1 MDIRKLLKPSKVAVI
16 GASEKE
22 GFGGDT
28 CRNIIRY
35 MKQGDYYFVNPKRDQ
50 VQGVRCY
57 PSIAEL
63 PEPVELLIIATP
75 MSTVEGFLR
84 EGAEKGARA
93 AVVFA
98 SGYGEVGTE
107 EGAQAENS
115 LKVLCQEIDI
125 ALMGP
130 NCAGYANYVDMIY
143 PYAFISNDRDRRGA
157 VGVVS
162 QSGQLVLSM
171 MEAPSIRFSYAI
183 SSGNGKITTIED
195 YLEFLVDDEDTQV
208 IALYMEGSKQPAK
221 LAGALK
227 KAALKRKPVVVLKTG
242 RSEKGM
248 ALAASHTGSLSGSDK
263 VFDAL
268 FDKFGV
274 IRVDDLEELI
284 STAQA
289 LAVLNKLPDNS
300 GFSSISLSGGE
311 TGICA
316 DLGQIIG
323 LNYPDFSE
331 KTIKALEAIL
341 PGYATVNNPL
351 DSTASLSYDIDK
363 FSAVCEAVMN
373 DPAVGIVA
381 IGYTLLE
388 EISDN
393 AIYYMSEAL
402 ERVMKEEW
410 AKPCLMLPFA
420 ENTRNR
426 EYLKKLE
433 RIGVP
438 VLPTSFYAL
447 KIIKNILDFAA
458 YRPED
463 HNLEVAV
470 LTGTI
475 SGTAAEAATA
485 ADGVT
490 TGARAGAEAAAAA
503 GTDTLKAGAA
513 LTESESKLLIQEYG
527 IDCGIFEVAQTREE
541 AGEIFHRLK
550 LKKAVAK
557 VDSADIL
564 HKSDVGCV
572 ILNLASAEEAME
584 AYDRILENAHK
595 HFDHPNIK
603 GVQICSMAD
612 KGTEV
617 ILGVNNDPQFGPC
630 VLVGLGGIFVEIFKD
645 TSMALAPISKT
656 EADKMIRNLKSF
668 RILDGYR
675 GTPKSDL
682 DALSD
687 AIVRISEMAAA
698 RSTDLKE
705 LDINP
710 IFVYEKGICAVDA
723 LYIKQ

>member
-1 MDIRKLLKPSKVAVI
+1 MDIKKLLKPKKVAVI
-16 GASEKE
+16 GASDKE

-35 MKQGDYYFVNPKRDQ
+35 MQPGDYYFINPKRDQ

-57 PSIAEL
+57 PSISDL
-63 PEPVELLIIATP
+63 PEPVELLVIATP
-75 MSTVEGFLR
+75 MSTVEDFLR
-84 EGAEKGARA
+84 EGAAKGVRG

-107 EGAQAENS
+107 EGTEAENQ
-115 LKVLCQEIDI
+115 LKSLCQELDI

-143 PYAFISNDRDRRGA
+143 PYAFISNERDRKGA

-171 MEAPSIRFSYAI
+171 MEASSIRFSYAI

-195 YLEFLVDDEDTQV
+195 YLDFLVDDEDTQV
-208 IALYMEGSKQPAK
+208 IALYMEGSKQPSK
-221 LAGALK
+221 LAAVLK
-227 KAALKRKPVVVLKTG
+227 KAALKRKPIVVLKTG
-242 RSEKGM
+242 RSEKGQ

-274 IRVDDLEELI
+274 LRVDDLEELI

-289 LAVLNKLPDNS
+289 LAVLKKLPENS

-316 DLGQIIG
+316 DLGQLIG
-323 LNYPDFSE
+323 LSYPDFSE
-331 KTIKALEAIL
+331 KTVKTLEGIL

-363 FSAVCEAVMN
+363 FASVCEAVMK
-373 DPAVGIVA
+373 DPSVGIVS

-402 ERVMKEEW
+402 DKVMKEEW

-426 EYLKKLE
+426 DYVKKLE
-433 RIGVP
+433 SIGVP
-438 VLPTSFYAL
+438 VLPTSLYAL
-447 KIIKNILDFAA
+447 KIIKNILDFAC
-458 YRPED
+458 YQPED

-470 LTGTI
+470 LTNPTLGD
-475 SGTAAEAATA
+475 
-485 ADGVT
+485 ADRKV
-490 TGARAGAEAAAAA
+490 R
-503 GTDTLKAGAA
+503 AA
-513 LTESESKLLIQEYG
+513 LTESESKKIIQKYG
-527 IDCGIFEVAQTREE
+527 IDCGIFEVARSREE
-541 AGEIFHRLK
+541 AGELFSRLN

-557 VDSADIL
+557 VDSPDIL

-572 ILNLASAEEAME
+572 ILSLNSPEDAMK
-584 AYDRILENAHK
+584 AYDTILENAAK
-595 HFDHPNIK
+595 HFENPDIR
-603 GVQICSMAD
+603 GVQICNMAD

-630 VLVGLGGIFVEIFKD
+630 VLVGLGGVFVEIFKD
-645 TSMALAPISKT
+645 TSMALAPVSKT
-656 EADKMIRNLKSF
+656 EADKMIQNLKSF

-675 GTPKSDL
+675 GSPKGDI

-687 AIVRISEMAAA
+687 AIVRISEMAAERA
-698 RSTDLKE
+698 DDLAE

-710 IFVYEKGICAVDA
+710 VFVYEKGICAVDA